1 MTLDRIAQ
9 LLAEDVAEAPEL
21 GELAISTTERR
32 ALKAEAHSLNPVVTI
47 ADNGLSETVLKEINH
62 SLNAHGLIKIRVVSD
77 DREQREGY
85 LNEICHALNAAAV
98 QHIGKL
104 LVIWRP
110 KPEVHIDK
118 SGKATGRRKAPRQL
132 KRNFQNR

>member
-1 MTLDRIAQ
+1 MPLSDFPAVTHRF
-9 LLAEDVAEAPEL
+9 EL
-21 GELAISTTERR
+21 PFLFVGQA
-32 ALKAEAHSLNPVVTI
+32 
-47 ADNGLSETVLKEINH
+47 
-62 SLNAHGLIKIRVVSD
+62 
-77 DREQREGY
+77 QREGY